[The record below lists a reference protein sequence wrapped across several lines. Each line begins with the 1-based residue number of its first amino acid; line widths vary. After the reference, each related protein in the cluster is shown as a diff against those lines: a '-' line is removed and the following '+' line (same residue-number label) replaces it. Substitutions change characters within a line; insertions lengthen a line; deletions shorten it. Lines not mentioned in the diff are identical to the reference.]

1 MPRPIKTILVVSVL
15 LILLTIHHYLPSST
29 LTQLKQA
36 RRNSSPSTS
45 KTSKIKSKNKVLKVR
60 RPPISGG
67 WSREPYEQSGL
78 TVDHKGLTYW
88 TSNHEDKNKGYTNP
102 IIALIERGKE
112 LAEKQKHKINSIQ
125 TVEDASDDYQ
135 DKFGMKPP
143 KGFEYWYKFTQSIRP
158 HPIPAPSLI
167 PLAHQPFLSF
177 LSLPVSV
184 LRERIEIV
192 RSKGAIFTLT
202 FVLPGEG
209 DEGTACDP
217 SQNWIP
223 KDYHHRGKGRVII
236 DGEEAWGW
244 RCNNTLTLLLPILSL
259 LPEELFKMNPPLELP
274 FSSDDGPRG
283 MVHNTFREK
292 AENLGRSGNVWP
304 MNQLNKAEQSMRWTY
319 GWSWSCPDNSPLK
332 TRATDLVLNDLH
344 QPDYLTGGENEKSFI
359 ADFERSADYCS
370 DPDLMNYHR
379 AAVEMTPVVATCKT
393 MWNSDIVGVPLD
405 GVFEKVEYVKWED
418 KTIAKAFWRGSATG
432 LFHSRK
438 TPWRQSQRE
447 RLHFLA
453 HNTSASEENM
463 SILLPN
469 GELGEYT
476 RKELN
481 GWLDVGL
488 SGVPAQCDQADGSC
502 DDMAREI
509 DFMGRVRKEDSL
521 KYKFVIDVDG
531 NGWSS
536 RFRRL
541 LSSNNVVLKSTLY
554 PEWFH
559 ETLIPWYH
567 YVPVKLDYTDIH
579 DIMAFFNG
587 SPDGKVKGHDS
598 LAKEIA
604 KNGYDFVNDHWR
616 LQDMQSFMFLLILE
630 HWRLMSEDRQLA
642 SYDP

>member
-1 MPRPIKTILVVSVL
+1 MPRLIKALTITS
-15 LILLTIHHYLPSST
+15 ILLFLLALHHYLPSST
-29 LTQLKQA
+29 LTQLKHSRHTA
-36 RRNSSPSTS
+36 PSSRHKSNP
-45 KTSKIKSKNKVLKVR
+45 KIKGLRVR
-60 RPPISGG
+60 RPPSSGG
-67 WSREPYEQSGL
+67 WSREPYEHSGL
-78 TVDHKGLTYW
+78 GVDHKGLTYW
-88 TSNHEDKNKGYTNP
+88 SNQDTTKSKIHP
-102 IIALIERGKE
+102 ILSLIERGKE
-112 LAEKQKHKINSIQ
+112 LAEKQRQKISSIK
-125 TVEDASDDYQ
+125 TVEDAVDDYQ

-143 KGFEYWYKFTQSIRP
+143 KGFDYWYKFTQSIKP

-202 FVLPGEG
+202 FVPPGQG
-209 DEGTACDP
+209 DEGTACDS
-217 SQNWIP
+217 SQNWLP
-223 KDYHHRGKGRVII
+223 KDYHHRGKGRVVI

-292 AENLGRSGNVWP
+292 AENLARSGKVWP

-319 GWSWSCPDNSPLK
+319 GWAWSCPDNSPLK

-344 QPDYLTGGENEKSFI
+344 QPDYLTGGESELPQRSSFI

-370 DPDLMNYHR
+370 DPDLMDYVSS
-379 AAVEMTPVVATCKT
+379 AVEMTPVVATCKT

-418 KTIAKAFWRGSATG
+418 KKISKAFWRGSATG

-447 RLHFLA
+447 RLHFFA
-453 HNTSASEENM
+453 HNATASEESQ

-469 GELGEYT
+469 GEIGEYK
-476 RKELN
+476 RAELN

-488 SGVPAQCDQADGSC
+488 SGIPAQCDQADGSC

-509 DFMGRVRKEDSL
+509 EFMGRVRKEDSL
-521 KYKFVIDVDG
+521 KYQYVIDVDG

-567 YVPVKLDYTDIH
+567 YVPVKLDYSDIH

-587 SPDGKVKGHDS
+587 SPDGKVRGHDG

-630 HWRLMSEDRQLA
+630 HWRLMSDDRQSA